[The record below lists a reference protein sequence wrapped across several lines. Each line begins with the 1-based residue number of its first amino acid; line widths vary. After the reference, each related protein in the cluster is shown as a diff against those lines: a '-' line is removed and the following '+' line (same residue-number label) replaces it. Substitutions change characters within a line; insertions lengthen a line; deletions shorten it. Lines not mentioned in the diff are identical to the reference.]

1 MHRPHPS
8 HPPLPSV
15 PPLRPSGTPPS
26 IPSSLKSPVG
36 CPLRGYLIVRRQ
48 MSFFRHLGF
57 IQRKFQGNL
66 AQCCVIFHFCRQM
79 SRYIATF
86 GLFSTGKCHF
96 RCRDIYA
103 NPNRPCPMCGAECP
117 AVPVSDVW
125 RVCHASCAVKGGE
138 SSRAY
143 YDLRSSIYVGAPS
156 GVLPTRVH
164 VWLYIYR

>member
-1 MHRPHPS
+1 MTPTG
-8 HPPLPSV
+8 PP
-15 PPLRPSGTPPS
+15 R
-26 IPSSLKSPVG
+26 G

-96 RCRDIYA
+96 RCRDILA
-103 NPNRPCPMCGAECP
+103 KGTHWAVSPKSLAEIVNKFSTSSGRPPQTPQVGGCIVRTSMHDLSAPFHHWTRPWTHSGAYG
-117 AVPVSDVW
+117 A
-125 RVCHASCAVKGGE
+125 A
-138 SSRAY
+138 SSR
-143 YDLRSSIYVGAPS
+143 D
-156 GVLPTRVH
+156 
-164 VWLYIYR
+164 